1 MGITVCY
8 EASHN
13 PFKKGEKLINSRL
26 FPLNGPAHV
35 SAYIQIDKQYHFKA
49 LYDDSDSGKR
59 ALLLTFDTPQSELQR
74 KIDIKIEASYK
85 PKLYLSAS
93 VTSPYKNAQG
103 EIGLNNNEN
112 ELTLYGKADSDVDQY
127 AAKFGFKKGG
137 STTRREYT
145 PIIEITNANTIPYKV
160 SGKVIADISNA
171 PKTRYI
177 FEKLSIEP
185 IAADSRFGPLLLN
198 GWFEMNQAES
208 YETSMDIQ
216 YKEKSGSVNGK
227 LFLKSDETELDLSVL
242 SNFCDHL
249 NGKIHTKQKR
259 GEKQVSLHLN
269 RLAGAQTQNI
279 DIFLLHLAVSELI
292 RSRLWER
299 FGINDQTY

>member
-1 MGITVCY
+1 M
-8 EASHN
+8 
-13 PFKKGEKLINSRL
+13 

-74 KIDIKIEASYK
+74 KVDIKVEASYK
-85 PKLYLSAS
+85 PKLYFSAS

-112 ELTLYGKADSDVDQY
+112 ELTLYGKANSDAEQY
-127 AAKFGFKKGG
+127 SAKFGFKKGG
-137 STTRREYT
+137 SASRREYT
-145 PIIEITNANTIPYKV
+145 PIIEIANVDAIPYKV
-160 SGKVIADISNA
+160 SGKVIADSSNA
-171 PKTRYI
+171 PKTKYM

-185 IAADSRFGPLLLN
+185 TSTDSKFGPLVLN
-198 GWFEMNQAES
+198 GWFEMNIAES

-227 LFLKSDETELDLSVL
+227 LHLKNDEAELDLSVL

-249 NGKIHTKQKR
+249 NGKIYSKQIR
-259 GEKQVSLHLN
+259 GEKQVSFNLN
-269 RLAGAQTQNI
+269 HFTWIQTQNI
-279 DIFLLHLAVSELI
+279 NNLLFQITAPKFI
-292 RSRLWER
+292 RSHLRKR
-299 FGINDQTY
+299 FRINNQTYRGHI